1 MRTWVGVGVFDGEH
15 GAEGSLGGLSFFVCD
30 DTVIT
35 FG

>member
-1 MRTWVGVGVFDGEH
+1 MRTLGGGSVIDGEY
-15 GAEGSLGGLSFFVCD
+15 GVEGSLGGLSFFVCD